1 MADVFD
7 GLSEAAK
14 TFIRNSSFEE
24 RKDVFLYFVRV
35 GLYPNEYHA
44 FQELKEKYIH
54 DAECG
59 FFLNAIGNEITHRA
73 KDIL

>member
-1 MADVFD
+1 MADLFD
-7 GLSEAAK
+7 GISEAAK
-14 TFIRNSSFEE
+14 TFIRESSYEDK
-24 RKDVFLYFVRV
+24 RDIFLYFVRV

-44 FQELKEKYIH
+44 LQELKEKYIH

-59 FFLNAIGNEITHRA
+59 FFMNAIGNEINHMA